1 MEITIK
7 DKTYKVKYSL
17 RALFIYEQITKKAF
31 ALNTITD
38 YYLFFYCML
47 LASDSSSEL
56 TFDDF
61 IDTLDEHPE
70 IAIEM
75 MQFLNKENE
84 KNAMFDDESKK
95 KVMEKI

>member
-17 RALFIYEQITKKAF
+17 RALFIYEQIKKEPF
-31 ALNTITD
+31 ALKTITD

-70 IAIEM
+70 IATEM
-75 MQFLNKENE
+75 MNYLNKENE
-84 KNAMFDDESKK
+84 KNNVFGDEKK
-95 KVMEKI
+95 KVMEKN

>member
-38 YYLFFYCML
+38 YYLFFYCMI
-47 LASDSSSEL
+47 LANDPSQEL

-61 IDTLDEHPE
+61 IDTLDENPE
-70 IAIEM
+70 LATQM
-75 MQFLNKENE
+75 MQYLNKENE

>member
-17 RALFIYEQITKKAF
+17 RALFIYEQIKKEPF
-31 ALNTITD
+31 ALKTITD

-70 IAIEM
+70 IGTEM
-75 MQFLNKENE
+75 MDYLNKENQ
-84 KNAMFDDESKK
+84 KNAVFEDEKK
-95 KVMEKI
+95 KVMETI

>member
-1 MEITIK
+1 
-7 DKTYKVKYSL
+7 
-17 RALFIYEQITKKAF
+17 
-31 ALNTITD
+31 
-38 YYLFFYCML
+38 ML

-70 IAIEM
+70 IATEM

>member
-7 DKTYKVKYSL
+7 DKTYKIKYSL
-17 RALFIYEQITKKAF
+17 RALFIYEQIKKEPF
-31 ALNTITD
+31 ALKTITD

-70 IAIEM
+70 IGTEM
-75 MQFLNKENE
+75 MDYLNKENQ
-84 KNAMFDDESKK
+84 KNAVFEDEKK
-95 KVMEKI
+95 KVTETI

>member
-7 DKTYKVKYSL
+7 DKKYNIKYTL

-38 YYLFFYCML
+38 YYLFFYCLL

-70 IAIEM
+70 VATEM
-75 MQFLNKENE
+75 MDYLNKENQ
-84 KNAMFDDESKK
+84 KNNVFGDEKK
-95 KVMEKI
+95 KLTETN

>member
-17 RALFIYEQITKKAF
+17 RALFIYEQIKKEPF
-31 ALNTITD
+31 ALKTITD

-70 IAIEM
+70 IGTEM
-75 MQFLNKENE
+75 MNYLNKENQ
-84 KNAMFDDESKK
+84 KNAVFEDEKK
-95 KVMEKI
+95 KVTETI

>member
-17 RALFIYEQITKKAF
+17 RALFIYEQIKKEPF
-31 ALNTITD
+31 ALKTITD

-70 IAIEM
+70 IATEM
-75 MQFLNKENE
+75 MDYLNKENQ
-84 KNAMFDDESKK
+84 KNAVFEDEKK
-95 KVMEKI
+95 KVMETI

>member
-17 RALFIYEQITKKAF
+17 RALFIFEQIKKEPF
-31 ALNTITD
+31 ALKTITD

-47 LASDSSSEL
+47 LASDSSAEL

-70 IAIEM
+70 IATEM
-75 MQFLNKENE
+75 MSYLTKENE
-84 KNAMFDDESKK
+84 KNAMFDEKK

>member
-17 RALFIYEQITKKAF
+17 RALFIFEQIKKEPF
-31 ALNTITD
+31 ALKTITD

-61 IDTLDEHPE
+61 IDTLDENPE
-70 IAIEM
+70 IATEM
-75 MQFLNKENE
+75 MQYLTKENE
-84 KNAMFDDESKK
+84 KNAMFDEKK

>member
-17 RALFIYEQITKKAF
+17 RALFIFEQIKKEPF
-31 ALNTITD
+31 ALKTITD

-47 LASDSSSEL
+47 LASDSSAEL

-70 IAIEM
+70 IATEM
-75 MQFLNKENE
+75 MSYLNKENE
-84 KNAMFDDESKK
+84 KNAMFDEKK

>member
-7 DKTYKVKYSL
+7 DRTYKVKYSL

-38 YYLFFYCML
+38 YYLFFYCLL

-61 IDTLDEHPE
+61 IDTLDENPE
-70 IAIEM
+70 IATEM
-75 MQFLNKENE
+75 MNYLNKENE
-84 KNAMFDDESKK
+84 KNNVFGDEKK
-95 KVMEKI
+95 KVTEKN

>member
-17 RALFIYEQITKKAF
+17 RALFIYEQIKKEPF
-31 ALNTITD
+31 ALKTITD

-70 IAIEM
+70 IGTEM
-75 MQFLNKENE
+75 MNYLNKENQ
-84 KNAMFDDESKK
+84 KNAVFEDEKK
-95 KVMEKI
+95 KVMETI

>member
-47 LASDSSSEL
+47 LASGSEL

-70 IAIEM
+70 IATEM
-75 MQFLNKENE
+75 MQYLTKENE

-95 KVMEKI
+95 KLMEKI

>member
-17 RALFIYEQITKKAF
+17 RALFIYEQIKKEPF
-31 ALNTITD
+31 ALKTITD

-70 IAIEM
+70 IATEM
-75 MQFLNKENE
+75 MGYLNKENQ
-84 KNAMFDDESKK
+84 KNAVFEDEKK
-95 KVMEKI
+95 KVMETI

>member
-17 RALFIYEQITKKAF
+17 RALFIYEQIKKEPF
-31 ALNTITD
+31 ALKTITD

-70 IAIEM
+70 IGTEM
-75 MQFLNKENE
+75 MDYLNKENQ
-84 KNAMFDDESKK
+84 KNAVFEDEKK
-95 KVMEKI
+95 KVTETI